1 MTLLMDLVYG
11 VGHGKEGCEEEG
23 GGEAGVID
31 EGIYSLPSH
40 STALT

>member
-1 MTLLMDLVYG
+1 MTPLMDLVYG
-11 VGHGKEGCEEEG
+11 AGHGKEGCEVG
-23 GGEAGVID
+23 AGVID